1 MSEPV
6 VISPPKETK
15 EFTELLKRVDKDK
28 PSKEDVKALRRW
40 FEDDPSL
47 ALEATNMANIVMTQI
62 IQIAS
67 KQKSVRMCL
76 ETGLEH
82 LQNEMGYQEAPMLE
96 KLLIE
101 SISMCWLRLQW
112 TEYQFTE
119 NTTGSHALTAGRYW
133 DSRVNAAQMRYLRAI
148 EALARVRKVNIAIQ
162 VNIAKQQINS
172 LAALDNL

>member
-6 VISPPKETK
+6 EISHPKLTQ
-15 EFTELLKRVDKDK
+15 EFNELMKRVDKDK
-28 PSKEDVKALRRW
+28 PSKEDIKALRRW

-47 ALEATNMANIVMTQI
+47 ALEAVNLANIVKAQI

-67 KQKSVRMCL
+67 KEKSFRICL

-119 NTTGSHALTAGRYW
+119 NTTGSHTLTAGRYW

-148 EALARVRKVNIAIQ
+148 ETLARVRKANIAIQ
-162 VNIAKQQINS
+162 VNIAKQQIN
-172 LAALDNL
+172 AV